1 MKRNAVYGQS
11 GGPTTVINASLA
23 GVIAECAAH
32 PEEIETL
39 YLMRNGIRGLLDEEL
54 KDIRD
59 IPSEEIE
66 HLKFTPGAIAGSL
79 RYKMSDASE
88 DESDYLRILNTLK
101 RYHIGYV
108 FLNGGNDSMDT
119 CRKLADY
126 LKAHDYPCAV
136 IGIPKTIDN
145 DLVLTDHTPGY
156 GSAAKFIANIVQSV
170 AYDNESYPKGRVNII
185 EIMGRDAGWL
195 TASSS
200 LASIRGHGPD
210 LIYVP
215 ELPFDIDRFLK
226 DVQQIYEK
234 KGRCL
239 IALSEGVR
247 DRKGNLI
254 FHQKSQDVFSHTQ
267 LGGIGQYLCSVI
279 GEKLRLPTRAIELSL
294 LQRCL
299 SSCSSK
305 TDIDE
310 AFETGSVAVRFA
322 LQGLTQKMVALRNEN
337 GRIVFIPVPLS
348 EVANKIRKMP
358 RDMINEQGNG
368 VTERFIEYA
377 RPLIRGESETTYDE
391 GLPVFSDL
399 EKFR

>member
-23 GVIAECAAH
+23 GVIDECAAH
-32 PEEIETL
+32 PDEIGTL
-39 YLMRNGIRGLLDEEL
+39 FLMQNGIRGLLNEQL
-54 KDIRD
+54 KDIRT
-59 IPSEEIE
+59 IPPEEIE
-66 HLKFTPGAIAGSL
+66 RLKFTPGAIAGSL
-79 RYKMSDASE
+79 RYKMKDASE
-88 DESDYLRILNTLK
+88 DASDYLRILDTLK
-101 RYHIGYV
+101 RYDIGYV

-119 CRKLADY
+119 CRKLSDY
-126 LKAHDYPCAV
+126 LKACDYPCTV

-145 DLVLTDHTPGY
+145 DLILTDHTPGY

-195 TASSS
+195 TAASS
-200 LASIRGHGPD
+200 LASVRGHGPD

-215 ELPFDIDRFLK
+215 ELPFDTDLFLK
-226 DVQQIYEK
+226 DVQRIYEK

-247 DRKGNLI
+247 DRNGNLI
-254 FHQKSQDVFSHTQ
+254 FHQESQDVFSHTQ
-267 LGGIGQYLCSVI
+267 LGGIGQYLCSAI
-279 GEKLRLPTRAIELSL
+279 GDALHLPTRAIELSL
-294 LQRCL
+294 MQRCL

-310 AFETGSVAVRFA
+310 AFETGRTAVRFA
-322 LQGLTQKMVALRNEN
+322 LQGLTQKMVALRREN
-337 GRIVFIPVPLS
+337 DRIGFIAVPLS

-368 VTERFIEYA
+368 VTDLFIKYA
-377 RPLIRGESETTYDE
+377 QPLIEGESEVEYAD
-391 GLPVFSDL
+391 GIPVFSDP